1 MFCNCFVD
9 LLMFCKCYV
18 DLFIHKLPP
27 PLAQADR
34 ATNVLSGSKQEQL
47 ERVRRDLRSLRSLA
61 PAGAS
66 YCASLRL
73 IAPRISPR
81 FGCSTRRLLHFL
93 VLRLTAPLIAP
104 GVRCGATS
112 ATSAPRTHSTPSSSC
127 GPPTRSASAR
137 SVCLLRLIAP
147 NCALLR

>member
-1 MFCNCFVD
+1 
-9 LLMFCKCYV
+9 MFCKCYV
-18 DLFIHKLPP
+18 NLFIHKLPP

-34 ATNVLSGSKQEQL
+34 ATNALSGSKQEQL
-47 ERVRRDLRSLRSLA
+47 ERVRRDRRSLRCLA

-73 IAPRISPR
+73 ITPRIVPR
-81 FGCSTRRLLHFL
+81 FGCNTRRLLHFL
-93 VLRLTAPLIAP
+93 VLHPILRLTAPPIAP

-137 SVCLLRLIAP
+137 SVCILRLIAP